1 MYNIN
6 LKYITNP
13 KMALV
18 FDAATKQRENDL
30 HNESP
35 QGAEFQSLNE
45 FITLF
50 GLAASR
56 KHITFKVKQRNSK

>member
-1 MYNIN
+1 
-6 LKYITNP
+6 
-13 KMALV
+13 MALV